1 MVETSIPV
9 HDVHVRMYYVYIYR
23 LLPVRGLLVPSE
35 NSRSTLASIEA
46 VLQRFQHDEQN
57 CTYFADAE
65 TQV

>member
-1 MVETSIPV
+1 M
-9 HDVHVRMYYVYIYR
+9 MCMYVYITYTYR
-23 LLPVRGLLVPSE
+23 LLPVPVRGLLVRSE